1 MSKVEVVKNV
11 AEKLFAA
18 EDAVDAAMVRNTQLL
33 EAIIQ
38 GRRDLNV
45 AATTAELAQTRV
57 AEAIAA
63 LSEARRAVMAAHAG
77 LKNVQHRLGVDDNEF
92 GPADKPEDDRPQKP
106 KVAPALR
113 VAS

>member
-1 MSKVEVVKNV
+1 MNKVEVVKSV
-11 AEKLFAA
+11 AAKLFAA
-18 EDAVDAAMVRNTQLL
+18 EDAVDAAMVSNTQLL
-33 EAIIQ
+33 ESIIS
-38 GRRDLNV
+38 GRRELGV

-92 GPADKPEDDRPQKP
+92 GPMDKPEEDDNKKP
-106 KVAPALR
+106 TVNLR
-113 VAS
+113 VAG

>member
-1 MSKVEVVKNV
+1 MNKVEVVKSV
-11 AEKLFAA
+11 AAKLFAA
-18 EDAVDAAMVRNTQLL
+18 EDAVDAAMVSNTQLL
-33 EAIIQ
+33 ESIIS
-38 GRRDLNV
+38 GRRELGV

-77 LKNVQHRLGVDDNEF
+77 LKNVQTRLGVDDNEF
-92 GPADKPEDDRPQKP
+92 GPMDKPEEDENKKP
-106 KVAPALR
+106 TVNLR

>member
-1 MSKVEVVKNV
+1 MNKVEVVKSI

-18 EDAVDAAMVRNTQLL
+18 EEAVDEAMVRNTQLL
-33 EAIIQ
+33 EGIIT
-38 GRRDLNV
+38 GRRELNV

-77 LKNVQHRLGVDDNEF
+77 LKNVQVRLGVEDNDF
-92 GPADKPEDDRPQKP
+92 GPLDKPEEDAPKKP
-106 KVAPALR
+106 NVNLR
-113 VAS
+113 VA

>member
-1 MSKVEVVKNV
+1 MNKVEVVKAV
-11 AEKLFAA
+11 AAKLYAA

-33 EAIIQ
+33 ESIVE
-38 GRRDLNV
+38 GRRALNV
-45 AATTAELAQTRV
+45 SATTAELAQTRV

-77 LKNVQHRLGVDDNEF
+77 LKNVQVKLGVDDNEF
-92 GPADKPEDDRPQKP
+92 GPIDKPEEEKPERPN
-106 KVAPALR
+106 VGSLR

>member
-1 MSKVEVVKNV
+1 MNKVEVVKSI

-18 EDAVDAAMVRNTQLL
+18 EEAVDEAMVRNTQLL
-33 EAIIQ
+33 EGIIT
-38 GRRDLNV
+38 GRRELNV

-77 LKNVQHRLGVDDNEF
+77 LKNVQVRLGVEDNDF
-92 GPADKPEDDRPQKP
+92 GPLDKPEEDAPKKP
-106 KVAPALR
+106 AVNLR
-113 VAS
+113 VA

>member
-1 MSKVEVVKNV
+1 MNKVEVVKSV
-11 AEKLFAA
+11 AEKLYAA
-18 EDAVDAAMVRNTQLL
+18 EDAVDEAMIRNTQLL
-33 EAIIQ
+33 ESIVE
-38 GRRDLNV
+38 GRRQLGV

-77 LKNVQHRLGVDDNEF
+77 LKNVQQKLGVDDNEF
-92 GPADKPEDDRPQKP
+92 GPMDKPADEKPERPN
-106 KVAPALR
+106 VASLR